1 MTNTNTNY
9 NICPVFIAE
18 NQLQL
23 RISLIFNKKN
33 IHLWY
38 SREIE
43 VFNHP
48 NKNKIRYIL
57 RIYILWLYTYSF
69 RYINSG
75 WEHLKAFL
83 KSIHPLNKFS
93 STTFF
98 SQRSW
103 RCDNINFLKS
113 LIYIL
118 SNIKFFYKEVL
129 LHKDAIKSEIRKL
142 FLSFYFHPFLVG
154 FVSLFMLHI
163 GQPC

>member
-1 MTNTNTNY
+1 MQMRIIMY
-9 NICPVFIAE
+9 ALFIAE

-48 NKNKIRYIL
+48 KKKKNVILFVFIYFDYIP
-57 RIYILWLYTYSF
+57 YSF

-154 FVSLFMLHI
+154 FVNIFMFNI
-163 GQPC
+163 GQPY